1 MCQRRTRWH
10 PVRHERGR
18 CRRADQRYAA
28 LAAVDGVNLTVE
40 LGEIFALLGPN
51 GAGKTTTLEF
61 LEGFRHRDAGRI
73 EVLGLDPG
81 CPVVRPAATRADR
94 LGAARYCRRAVP
106 DRARDA
112 HAQRQRPRSR
122 SSCCFRWCSSRAPA
136 SRSTP
141 LC

>member
-51 GAGKTTTLEF
+51 GAGKTTTLEI
-61 LEGFRHRDAGRI
+61 LEGSRHRDAGRV

-81 CPVVRPAATRADR
+81 C
-94 LGAARYCRRAVP
+94 LG
-106 DRARDA
+106 
-112 HAQRQRPRSR
+112 RQ
-122 SSCCFRWCSSRAPA
+122 AGGYA
-136 SRSTP
+136 SRSAWCCKILPSSRT
-141 LC
+141 